1 MTYAHNM
8 AFAELFTTNA
18 NPKSTARPLASL
30 ISSQGLYRHR
40 NFILGAEMV
49 YYSREDVSAQN
60 K

>member
-1 MTYAHNM
+1 M

-30 ISSQGLYRHR
+30 VSSQGTYRHR
-40 NFILGAEMV
+40 NFLLGAEMV
-49 YYSREDVSAQN
+49 YYSREDVSSKN